1 MGDKASAKEHSDRGK
16 EINERKSYVA
26 SGLDLAHSRFDPMKA
41 AFEQA
46 KIRQSEVLEQL
57 KDARAAKNRKLDEL
71 KEAKSAEEAHWHE
84 KACQRCGA
92 IIRYRDDWSHEP
104 NFCKNCKEKF
114 AEERAAKE
122 AAKKEREAKWQE
134 KPCKSCGT
142 MIRYNVDWTNPP
154 NYCADCKERF
164 KAEQEYKLRYN
175 LVWNFFSNFLS
186 CLHTGFITICC
197 KY

>member
-1 MGDKASAKEHSDRGK
+1 MVLVHGDTSKTFVTA
-16 EINERKSYVA
+16 
-26 SGLDLAHSRFDPMKA
+26 LACFYLQIPVGH
-41 AFEQA
+41 
-46 KIRQSEVLEQL
+46 
-57 KDARAAKNRKLDEL
+57 
-71 KEAKSAEEAHWHE
+71 
-84 KACQRCGA
+84 QRCGA

-175 LVWNFFSNFLS
+175 PEKGKNDFLFGTNNPRKGDG
-186 CLHTGFITICC
+186 HGHVVIDDQGNVHYVRD
-197 KY
+197 KYDPRDKDDRNDAVAFDDHFYV